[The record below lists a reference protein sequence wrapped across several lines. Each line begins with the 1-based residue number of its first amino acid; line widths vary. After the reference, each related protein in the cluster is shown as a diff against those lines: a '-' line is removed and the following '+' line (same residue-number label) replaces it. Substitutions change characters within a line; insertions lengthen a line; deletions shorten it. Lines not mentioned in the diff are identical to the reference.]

1 MKKSMKAFVGL
12 VAVAS
17 VVALAGCS
25 SDGGGGGTTDIT
37 DPNAIAA
44 GEAIL
49 AIQQPIDEWTA
60 PGPAF
65 DASSVAGKTVY
76 LIVPSM
82 NIPIFPIVEAGLQAA
97 FGAVKASVTTCD
109 TNNADPAQLSSCLQQ
124 AIDAQA
130 GAVVVASLPYV
141 MAPNAFDA
149 VAAAG
154 IPMVMGMLGDSAMQG
169 DSPAM
174 SDLTKVGYSTPNY
187 IQMAAWNAMA
197 VIHDSNAQ
205 ANVLVVKA
213 TDTPD
218 TAAWIDY
225 GALPTYADMCPDC
238 KVTTIETNTGALDKL
253 PSLVSAKLVADPS
266 ITYIQSDFDSLTQ
279 GILQGIET
287 AGSSNVKVVSMDGQ
301 LDVLQGMA
309 SGNPVFADTGYNL
322 FGAAWYMADQAL
334 RMMTGGSAV
343 EKEVFPFRRMITT
356 ENVSTLDLTA
366 EGQQSGLWYGK
377 ADYMG
382 GFAQLWSGK

>member
-130 GAVVVASLPYV
+130 GAVVVASLP
-141 MAPNAFDA
+141 
-149 VAAAG
+149 
-154 IPMVMGMLGDSAMQG
+154 
-169 DSPAM
+169 
-174 SDLTKVGYSTPNY
+174 
-187 IQMAAWNAMA
+187 
-197 VIHDSNAQ
+197 
-205 ANVLVVKA
+205 
-213 TDTPD
+213 
-218 TAAWIDY
+218 
-225 GALPTYADMCPDC
+225 
-238 KVTTIETNTGALDKL
+238 
-253 PSLVSAKLVADPS
+253 
-266 ITYIQSDFDSLTQ
+266 
-279 GILQGIET
+279 
-287 AGSSNVKVVSMDGQ
+287 
-301 LDVLQGMA
+301 
-309 SGNPVFADTGYNL
+309 
-322 FGAAWYMADQAL
+322 
-334 RMMTGGSAV
+334 
-343 EKEVFPFRRMITT
+343 
-356 ENVSTLDLTA
+356 
-366 EGQQSGLWYGK
+366 
-377 ADYMG
+377 
-382 GFAQLWSGK
+382 